1 MFPEVAR
8 NDLFDRRDADPLESS
23 YLTSGHSSFGVQP
36 SYLDH
41 VCFGNSSTWMGFA
54 NPTEPTFA
62 LPQDVSSFAR
72 HVPHVVTVGTQ
83 EQMGGLR
90 TRRVVAFVQ
99 DVQLVGNRA
108 EMDYPRDTVSFI
120 DSGLAMSADS
130 DYAIAVAISGRGP
143 FPTIVVNNYLSPE
156 PLGQGLH
163 AASYDSNTTEPTW

>member
-1 MFPEVAR
+1 MFPKVAG

-36 SYLDH
+36 SDLDH

-83 EQMGGLR
+83 EQMGRFR
-90 TRRVVAFVQ
+90 TGRVITFVQ
-99 DVQLVGNRA
+99 DIQLVGNRA

-120 DSGLAMSADS
+120 DSGLAMPTHG
-130 DYAIAVAISGRGP
+130 DYAVSEVVGGGSP
-143 FPTIVVNNYLSPE
+143 FPTIVVDNYLSPE